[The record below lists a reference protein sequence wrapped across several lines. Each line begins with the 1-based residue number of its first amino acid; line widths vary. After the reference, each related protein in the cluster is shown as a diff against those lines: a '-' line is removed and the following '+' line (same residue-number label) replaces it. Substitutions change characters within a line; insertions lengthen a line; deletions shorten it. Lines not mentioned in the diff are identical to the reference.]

1 MAGKIKGLLF
11 FDSTGKQSQTSCVR
25 DQNWLEM
32 LSRPTSFLLSLGRW
46 SCPSP
51 PKIFY
56 VKVPEIN
63 QPPESYIGTIGVCH
77 TLMFQQ
83 NFKRK
88 RTLSFRI
95 ARIETGVQEN
105 TRMEPHGPLCDMPH
119 VRFRAASL
127 SRYKHGMPV
136 CSKLAMTFGL
146 EKWRNG
152 PWGTSQGYQ
161 SAVLWLRPFQ
171 HMLFCTANLFISSHH
186 FIMMDMLLSLSIVI
200 LLANGWH
207 HLNAIVNF

>member
-1 MAGKIKGLLF
+1 MRERSRLTWNAFKTDIISTKPWTLELSQPSKDLLREGAWNQPAARKLFQQSLLF
-11 FDSTGKQSQTSCVR
+11 TIG
-25 DQNWLEM
+25 
-32 LSRPTSFLLSLGRW
+32 
-46 SCPSP
+46 
-51 PKIFY
+51 
-56 VKVPEIN
+56 
-63 QPPESYIGTIGVCH
+63 YIGTIGGCH

-88 RTLSFRI
+88 RTLSFRL

-105 TRMEPHGPLCDMPH
+105 TRTEPHGPLCDMPH